1 MMQWERME
9 RGGGFVERVDVDVD
23 VDVDDQTRFSKDP
36 MIWKDRIL
44 YKDIM
49 TKKTWWQERDNLR
62 DLSHKFCYSLRN

>member
-9 RGGGFVERVDVDVD
+9 RGGGFVERFY

-36 MIWKDRIL
+36 MIWKGRIL
-44 YKDIM
+44 YKNIM

>member
-49 TKKTWWQERDNLR
+49 PKKTW
-62 DLSHKFCYSLRN
+62 